1 MLSPS
6 ENQTTLQL
14 WERTKMQINRRTL
27 LASGTALAGLS
38 VLRGETTVE
47 GAANADVPK
56 DAVILTA
63 MVKAKAGEEAAVKEV
78 LLSLVEP
85 TRKEPGCL
93 CYNLHQSKADPT
105 QFMFYE
111 QWASKEAIDAHGKTP
126 HMKALG
132 GKLKDKTDKGGG
144 LVFYELLK

>member
-1 MLSPS
+1 M
-6 ENQTTLQL
+6 E
-14 WERTKMQINRRTL
+14 INRRTL

-38 VLRGETTVE
+38 VLRGEMAAQ
-47 GAANADVPK
+47 GAEVPK

-63 MVKAKAGEEAAVKEV
+63 MVKAKAGEEAAVKEA

-85 TRKEPGCL
+85 TRNEPGCL
-93 CYNLHQSKADPT
+93 CYNLHQSRTDPT
-105 QFMFYE
+105 LFMFYE
-111 QWASKEAIDAHGKTP
+111 QWASKDAFDAHGKTP

-144 LVFYELLK
+144 VVFYELLG

>member
-1 MLSPS
+1 M
-6 ENQTTLQL
+6 
-14 WERTKMQINRRTL
+14 KINRRTL
-27 LASGTALAGLS
+27 LASGTALAGWS
-38 VLRGETTVE
+38 VLRGETTVA
-47 GAANADVPK
+47 GAEVPK

-63 MVKAKAGEEAAVKEV
+63 MVKARAGEEAAVKEA
-78 LLSLVEP
+78 LLSLVGP

-111 QWASKEAIDAHGKTP
+111 QWASKEALDAHGKTP
-126 HMKALG
+126 HMKSLG

-144 LVFYELLK
+144 VVLYELLE